1 MKGSLIETKIMNK
14 MFVELAVHFFKEDR
28 IICQINMII
37 NNMVITIQLNN
48 FTLGVLMQKIII
60 LLIINLKVD
69 QVISNNKDFLNYLV
83 IKVSFS
89 PEDRVLMKS
98 YKIKIN

>member
-28 IICQINMII
+28 IIYQINMII
-37 NNMVITIQLNN
+37 NNMAITIQLNN

-60 LLIINLKVD
+60 LLIINHKVD
-69 QVISNNKDFLNYLV
+69 QVISNNKDF
-83 IKVSFS
+83 
-89 PEDRVLMKS
+89 
-98 YKIKIN
+98 

>member
-37 NNMVITIQLNN
+37 NNMVIIIQLNN
-48 FTLGVLMQKIII
+48 STLRVMMRIILI
-60 LLIINLKVD
+60 LLIINLKVH
-69 QVISNNKDFLNYLV
+69 QVISINKDSLNYLV

-89 PEDRVLMKS
+89 LEDSVLMKIH
-98 YKIKIN
+98 KKK

>member
-28 IICQINMII
+28 IIYQINMII

-89 PEDRVLMKS
+89 LEDSVLMKIH
-98 YKIKIN
+98 KKK

>member
-60 LLIINLKVD
+60 LLIINLKV
-69 QVISNNKDFLNYLV
+69 ISNNKDFLNYLV

-89 PEDRVLMKS
+89 PEDSVLMKIH
-98 YKIKIN
+98 KKK

>member
-48 FTLGVLMQKIII
+48 FTLVVQIQKIII

-89 PEDRVLMKS
+89 PEDSVLMKIH
-98 YKIKIN
+98 KKK

>member
-89 PEDRVLMKS
+89 LEDSVLMKIH
-98 YKIKIN
+98 KKK